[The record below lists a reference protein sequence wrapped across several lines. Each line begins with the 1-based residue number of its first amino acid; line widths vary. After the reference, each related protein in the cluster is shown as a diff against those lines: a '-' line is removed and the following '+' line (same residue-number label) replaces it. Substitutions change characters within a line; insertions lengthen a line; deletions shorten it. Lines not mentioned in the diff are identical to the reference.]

1 MESCLTQHDFWSQ
14 LTSLDKKEQG
24 MAVALSLPYKSEFG
38 NDIQIKVLESVD
50 KETLKAEDSLQ
61 KLIDFLKKTL
71 GNEDIEDISQKW
83 DEFETRRRK
92 ERRG

>member
-1 MESCLTQHDFWSQ
+1 
-14 LTSLDKKEQG
+14 

-83 DEFETRRRK
+83 DEFENRRRK

>member
-1 MESCLTQHDFWSQ
+1 M
-14 LTSLDKKEQG
+14 
-24 MAVALSLPYKSEFG
+24 
-38 NDIQIKVLESVD
+38 LESVD

-83 DEFETRRRK
+83 DEFENRRRK